1 MMPMMQPMYQQPGY
15 PQQQMQGGMPQ
26 GYAQQPQQPYY
37 GQPQQGY
44 AQQSQQQML
53 QNQPANATGRSYASG
68 DRLPAIPDM
77 LKRPTT
83 PAVIESRQPVVRGA
97 APEQALTRAPAPP
110 APSSQGWKP
119 IRIPSPDEMGIAT
132 PTAKPTQVSTV
143 ALPDRYDLGT
153 VTAWLDRQGARS
165 CHRERLAEGIQFE
178 CSFTGNMAPIKVR
191 GNTDEE
197 ALQKLVQEVVRQ
209 KQELS
214 TNQR

>member
-1 MMPMMQPMYQQPGY
+1 MMPQQMYQQPGY
-15 PQQQMQGGMPQ
+15 PQQMMQGGMPQ
-26 GYAQQPQQPYY
+26 GYAQQQQPYY
-37 GQPQQGY
+37 GQQQQGY
-44 AQQSQQQML
+44 AQQQML

-77 LKRPTT
+77 LKRPTSA
-83 PAVIESRQPVVRGA
+83 AVIESRQPVVRGA
-97 APEQALTRAPAPP
+97 APERTLAQAPAPA

-119 IRIPSPDEMGIAT
+119 IRIPSPDEMGIVT
-132 PTAKPTQVSTV
+132 PVARPTPVATV

-153 VTAWLDRQGARS
+153 VTAWLDGHGARS

-178 CSFTGNMAPIKVR
+178 CSFTNSLPPIKVR

-214 TNQR
+214 ANQR

>member
-26 GYAQQPQQPYY
+26 GYAQQPYY

-44 AQQSQQQML
+44 AQQQML

-77 LKRPTT
+77 LKRPTSA
-83 PAVIESRQPVVRGA
+83 AVIESRQPVVRGA

-110 APSSQGWKP
+110 APSSQSWKP
-119 IRIPSPDEMGIAT
+119 IRIPSPDEMGIASVT
-132 PTAKPTQVSTV
+132 ETKPTPVSTV

-178 CSFTGNMAPIKVR
+178 CSFTGNMTPIKVR

-197 ALQKLVQEVVRQ
+197 ALQKLVQEVVRV

-214 TNQR
+214 ANQR